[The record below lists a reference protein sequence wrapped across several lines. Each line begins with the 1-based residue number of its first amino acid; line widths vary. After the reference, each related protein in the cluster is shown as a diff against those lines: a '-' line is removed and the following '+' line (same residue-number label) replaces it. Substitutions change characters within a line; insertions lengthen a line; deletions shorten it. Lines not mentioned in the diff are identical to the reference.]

1 MYLCLDWPNDFF
13 HTFWIVVSAFQ
24 LASVFALI
32 NINIAPAVLA
42 EFLWLELHE
51 EWTKQIISI
60 RNLFLKLNVPCFI
73 CCQSATVQYC
83 TFHPIRLNFHWSEIF
98 STAGS
103 GADWRLFEPR
113 SEIYPGPPYLWIC
126 NCSMQL
132 LMFYL
137 LIYNRKLVKFT
148 KVETRDYD
156 THNVGTNICLNIKN
170 EINYC
175 SLYIHY

>member
-1 MYLCLDWPNDFF
+1 MILFR

-32 NINIAPAVLA
+32 YISIAPAVLA

-60 RNLFLKLNVPCFI
+60 RNLFLKLNVPCLHVI

-113 SEIYPGPPYLWIC
+113 SEIYPGPPYISGSVIAQC
-126 NCSMQL
+126 NCSC
-132 LMFYL
+132 FTCF
-137 LIYNRKLVKFT
+137 IYNRKLVKFT
-148 KVETRDYD
+148 KIERNQRLWYSQRRYQY
-156 THNVGTNICLNIKN
+156 LF
-170 EINYC
+170 EY
-175 SLYIHY
+175 